1 MGALVDKPRSCATV
15 FPKGR
20 TVAKIVH
27 PERRMR
33 DEHPWTI
40 FNIIRHQ
47 QMLLRLTG
55 RFDAWITP
63 VDIGKALYSNWDAL
77 SVRDYILVT
86 EAKITFPLRFL
97 KVNHYISER
106 LERPGSRS
114 PDWAAPQPMDE
125 YQART
130 LLSPDIAKTIGPDA
144 AEICKAQMDKT
155 WGKWIGRKEFDISKY
170 LVDDE

>member
-1 MGALVDKPRSCATV
+1 MGALVDRPRSCATV

-40 FNIIRHQ
+40 YNTVRRL
-47 QMLLRLTG
+47 QMILRLSG
-55 RFDAWITP
+55 REDAWITP
-63 VDIGKALYSNWDAL
+63 VDIGKHLYSNWDDL
-77 SVRDYILVT
+77 SVREFILVT
-86 EAKITFPLRFL
+86 EAKLSFSIRFL
-97 KVNHYISER
+97 KANHYINER
-106 LERPGSRS
+106 MERPGSRS

-125 YQART
+125 YQAHSI
-130 LLSPDIAKTIGPDA
+130 LSPEIFKAIGPS
-144 AEICKAQMDKT
+144 AEKLCRDQMDSV
-155 WGKWIGRKEFDISKY
+155 WGKWIGRKEFDASKY

>member
-1 MGALVDKPRSCATV
+1 MGALVDRPRSCATV
-15 FPKGR
+15 TSKGVA
-20 TVAKIVH
+20 VAKIVY

-40 FNIIRHQ
+40 FNTIRHL
-47 QMLLRLTG
+47 QMLNFLAEH
-55 RFDAWITP
+55 FDAWITP
-63 VDIGKALYSNWDAL
+63 SDIGKHLYSNWDGL

-86 EAKITFPLRFL
+86 EAKISFPLRFL
-97 KVNHYISER
+97 KCNHYISER

-114 PDWAAPQPMDE
+114 PDWAVPQPMDE

-130 LLSPDIAKTIGPDA
+130 LLSIEVSRAIGPDA
-144 AEICKAQMDKT
+144 QAACRDQMDRL
-155 WGKWIGRKEFDISKY
+155 WGKWIGRKEYDISKY